1 MTSSRCKRN
10 CSVNRPRTA
19 GSATAPDGPPAF
31 RSGLRETLAGST
43 DLRRSARESPVPPQ
57 VSLAAVVTTSFSSS
71 QSFLLTSESVT
82 EGHPDKVCDQ
92 VSDAVLDGMLAQD
105 PHARVA
111 CETAITKGL
120 CVVIGEVTTHAEL
133 DIQRTIR
140 DTSGEIGYNNE
151 EIGFDADH
159 PLIQVYLKEQSPDIA
174 AGVNHSL
181 EEREGNLE
189 DDPFELQGAGDQGMM
204 IGFACR
210 ETPELM
216 PLTISLA
223 HRLARRLAQTRKD
236 GSLPFLRPDGKTQV
250 TVEYERGRP
259 KRIEAIVVS
268 SHHAASVTQKELSE
282 GVRAL
287 VIDPVLE
294 GLVVDNNTKIM
305 VNPSGNFLLGGPAA
319 DAGLTGRKIIV
330 DTYGGIARHGGG
342 AFSGKDP
349 SKVDRSAAYAAR
361 HVAKNLVAA
370 GLADRCEVQVS
381 YAIGRAHPTSI
392 AVETFGTGTTT
403 EEELLELV
411 RRNFDLR
418 PGAIIANMKL
428 MRPIYRPTAA
438 YGHFGRDDLGVPWEL
453 TDRVEALRA
462 DASVTARARN

>member
-1 MTSSRCKRN
+1 M
-10 CSVNRPRTA
+10 
-19 GSATAPDGPPAF
+19 
-31 RSGLRETLAGST
+31 
-43 DLRRSARESPVPPQ
+43 
-57 VSLAAVVTTSFSSS
+57 TTSFSASP
-71 QSFLLTSESVT
+71 SFLLTSESVT

-140 DTSGEIGYNNE
+140 RTIGEIGYNNE

-159 PLIQVYLKEQSPDIA
+159 ALIQVYLKEQSPDIA
-174 AGVNHSL
+174 AGVDHSL
-181 EEREGNLE
+181 EEREGSLE

-223 HRLARRLAQTRKD
+223 HRLARALAQARKD

-268 SHHAASVTQKELSE
+268 THHAASVTQKDLAE

-294 GLVVDNNTKIM
+294 GLVVDSKTKIM
-305 VNPSGNFLLGGPAA
+305 VNPSGHFLLGGPAA

-392 AVETFGTGTTT
+392 SVETFGTGSVP
-403 EEELLELV
+403 EAELLELV
-411 RRNFDLR
+411 QRHFDLR

-428 MRPIYRPTAA
+428 LRPIYRPTAA

-462 DASVTARARN
+462 DASAVARTGH

>member
-1 MTSSRCKRN
+1 
-10 CSVNRPRTA
+10 
-19 GSATAPDGPPAF
+19 
-31 RSGLRETLAGST
+31 
-43 DLRRSARESPVPPQ
+43 
-57 VSLAAVVTTSFSSS
+57 VTTSFSSS
-71 QSFLLTSESVT
+71 ASFLLTSESVT

-92 VSDAVLDGMLAQD
+92 VSDAVLDGMLSQD

-140 DTSGEIGYNNE
+140 DTIGGIGYNSE

-159 PLIQVYLKEQSPDIA
+159 ALIQVYLKEQSPDIA
-174 AGVNHSL
+174 AGVDHSL
-181 EEREGNLE
+181 EEREGTLE

-223 HRLARRLAQTRKD
+223 NRLAKKLAETRKNK
-236 GSLPFLRPDGKTQV
+236 SLPFLRPDGKTQV
-250 TVEYERGRP
+250 TVEYEHGRP

-268 SHHAASVTQKELSE
+268 SHHMPDISQNDLAE
-282 GVRAL
+282 GVREL
-287 VIDPVLE
+287 VIGPVLK
-294 GLVVDNNTKIM
+294 GLVVDANTKIM
-305 VNPSGNFLLGGPAA
+305 VNPSGHFVLGGPAA

-330 DTYGGIARHGGG
+330 DTYGGVARHGGG

-361 HVAKNLVAA
+361 YVAKNLVAA

-392 AVETFGTGTTT
+392 AVETFGTGALP
-403 EEELLELV
+403 EEDLLKLV
-411 RRNFDLR
+411 RRHFDLR
-418 PGAIIANMKL
+418 PGAIIANMEL
-428 MRPIYRPTAA
+428 LRPIYRPTAA
-438 YGHFGRDDLGVPWEL
+438 YGHFGREDLGVPWER
-453 TDRVEALRA
+453 TDKVEALRA
-462 DASVTARARN
+462 DAPVAARTGQ

>member
-1 MTSSRCKRN
+1 MI
-10 CSVNRPRTA
+10 
-19 GSATAPDGPPAF
+19 G
-31 RSGLRETLAGST
+31 
-43 DLRRSARESPVPPQ
+43 RRVA
-57 VSLAAVVTTSFSSS
+57 TSFSTSRS
-71 QSFLLTSESVT
+71 YLLTSESVT

-105 PHARVA
+105 RDARVA

-140 DTSGEIGYNNE
+140 ETIRGIGYNAE
-151 EIGFDADH
+151 SIGFDSDH
-159 PLIQVYLKEQSPDIA
+159 ALIQVYLKEQSPDIA
-174 AGVNHSL
+174 AGVDHSL
-181 EEREGNLE
+181 EEREGSLE

-216 PLTISLA
+216 PLTIALA
-223 HRLARRLAQTRKD
+223 HRLSRRLALVRKD
-236 GSLPFLRPDGKTQV
+236 GTMPFLLPDGKTQV
-250 TVEYERGRP
+250 TVEYDHGKP
-259 KRIEAIVVS
+259 KRVEAVIVSTHHLPSVS
-268 SHHAASVTQKELSE
+268 QKELAE
-282 GVRAL
+282 AVAAN
-287 VIDPVLE
+287 VIDPVLA
-294 GLVVDNNTKIM
+294 GVPRDANTKVM
-305 VNPSGNFLLGGPAA
+305 VNPSGKFLVGGPAA

-330 DTYGGIARHGGG
+330 DTYGGVARHGGG

-392 AVETFGTGTTT
+392 AIETFGTGAVS
-403 EEELLELV
+403 EDELLALV
-411 RRNFDLR
+411 RRHFDLR
-418 PGAIIANMKL
+418 PAAIIEHMDL
-428 MRPIYRPTAA
+428 RRPIYLKTAA
-438 YGHFGRDDLGVPWEL
+438 YGHFGRDDLAVPWEK
-453 TDRVEALRA
+453 TDKVEALRA
-462 DASVTARARN
+462 DASVSARAAN

>member
-1 MTSSRCKRN
+1 
-10 CSVNRPRTA
+10 
-19 GSATAPDGPPAF
+19 
-31 RSGLRETLAGST
+31 
-43 DLRRSARESPVPPQ
+43 
-57 VSLAAVVTTSFSSS
+57 VTTSFGSSR
-71 QSFLLTSESVT
+71 SFLLTSESVT

-120 CVVIGEVTTHAEL
+120 CVVIGEVTTHADL

-140 DTSGEIGYNNE
+140 DTIRSIGYNDE
-151 EIGFDADH
+151 SIGFDADH
-159 PLIQVYLKEQSPDIA
+159 ALIQVYLKEQSPDIA
-174 AGVNHSL
+174 AGVNHSM
-181 EEREGNLE
+181 EEREG
-189 DDPFELQGAGDQGMM
+189 DVGADPFEMQGAGDQGMM

-223 HRLARRLAQTRKD
+223 NRLARKLAETRKN

-250 TVEYERGRP
+250 TVEYEYGKP

-268 SHHAASVTQKELSE
+268 THHSASATQKEIAE
-282 GVRAL
+282 GVREL
-287 VIDPVLE
+287 VINPVVK
-294 GLVVDNNTKIM
+294 GQVIDAATKIM
-305 VNPSGNFLLGGPAA
+305 VNPSGHFVVGGPAA

-330 DTYGGIARHGGG
+330 DTYGGVARHGGG

-370 GLADRCEVQVS
+370 GLVDRCEVQVS

-392 AVETFGTGTTT
+392 AVETFGTGTKS
-403 EEELLELV
+403 EEELLQLIH
-411 RRNFDLR
+411 RHFDLR
-418 PGAIIANMKL
+418 PGAIIAAMDL
-428 MRPIYRPTAA
+428 LRPIYRPTAA
-438 YGHFGRDDLGVPWEL
+438 YGHFGRDDLGVPWES
-453 TDRVEALRA
+453 TNRVEALRS
-462 DASVTARARN
+462 DATVSARQS

>member
-1 MTSSRCKRN
+1 MLTQ
-10 CSVNRPRTA
+10 
-19 GSATAPDGPPAF
+19 D
-31 RSGLRETLAGST
+31 
-43 DLRRSARESPVPPQ
+43 AR
-57 VSLAAVVTTSFSSS
+57 
-71 QSFLLTSESVT
+71 
-82 EGHPDKVCDQ
+82 
-92 VSDAVLDGMLAQD
+92 
-105 PHARVA
+105 ARVA

-120 CVVIGEVTTHAEL
+120 CVVIGEVTTHADL

-140 DTSGEIGYNNE
+140 DTIRGIGYNLE

-159 PLIQVYLKEQSPDIA
+159 ALIQVYLKEQSPDIA
-174 AGVNHSL
+174 ASVDHSL
-181 EEREGNLE
+181 EEREGTLA

-223 HRLARRLAQTRKD
+223 HRLARRLAVTRKD

-250 TVEYERGRP
+250 TVEYEFGKP

-268 SHHAASVTQKELSE
+268 THHTPSASEKEVDE
-282 GVRAL
+282 GVRSL

-294 GLVVDNNTKIM
+294 GQVIDANTKIM
-305 VNPSGNFLLGGPAA
+305 VNPSGKFVVGGPAA

-330 DTYGGIARHGGG
+330 DTYGGVARHGGG

-370 GLADRCEVQVS
+370 GLAERCEVQVS
-381 YAIGRAHPTSI
+381 YAIGRAHPTSV
-392 AVETFGTGTTT
+392 AVETFGTGTVP
-403 EEELLELV
+403 ERELLELV
-411 RRNFDLR
+411 RRHFDLR
-418 PGAIIANMKL
+418 PAAIIANMDL
-428 MRPIYRPTAA
+428 LRPIYQPTAA
-438 YGHFGRDDLGVPWEL
+438 YGHFGRDDLLVPWESANKV
-453 TDRVEALRA
+453 DALRA
-462 DASVTARARN
+462 DASVLSRAVD

>member
-1 MTSSRCKRN
+1 
-10 CSVNRPRTA
+10 VRPVA
-19 GSATAPDGPPAF
+19 
-31 RSGLRETLAGST
+31 
-43 DLRRSARESPVPPQ
+43 
-57 VSLAAVVTTSFSSS
+57 TSFSTSPS
-71 QSFLLTSESVT
+71 YLLTSESVT

-105 PHARVA
+105 KAARVA

-140 DTSGEIGYNNE
+140 DTIAGIGYNAE
-151 EIGFDADH
+151 SIGFDADH
-159 PLIQVYLKEQSPDIA
+159 ALIQVYLKEQSPDIA
-174 AGVNHSL
+174 AGVDHSL
-181 EEREGNLE
+181 EEREGTLD

-223 HRLARRLAQTRKD
+223 HRLAQRLAKVRRD
-236 GSLPFLRPDGKTQV
+236 GTLPFLLPDGKTQV
-250 TVEYERGRP
+250 TVEYDHGRP
-259 KRIEAIVVS
+259 KRIEAVIVSTHHTPSVS
-268 SHHAASVTQKELSE
+268 EKELDE
-282 GVRAL
+282 AVRAE
-287 VIDPVLE
+287 VIDPVLK
-294 GLVVDNNTKIM
+294 GVVRDNSTKVM
-305 VNPSGNFLLGGPAA
+305 VNPSGRFLVGGPAA

-330 DTYGGIARHGGG
+330 DTYGGVARHGGG

-392 AVETFGTGTTT
+392 AVETFGTGVLG
-403 EEELLELV
+403 EDELLRLV
-411 RRNFDLR
+411 RRHFDLR
-418 PGAIIANMKL
+418 PAAIIHRMDL
-428 MRPIYRPTAA
+428 RRPIYGATAA

-453 TDRVEALRA
+453 TDAVEALKA
-462 DASVTARARN
+462 DTPAAARTVS

>member
-1 MTSSRCKRN
+1 M
-10 CSVNRPRTA
+10 
-19 GSATAPDGPPAF
+19 
-31 RSGLRETLAGST
+31 
-43 DLRRSARESPVPPQ
+43 
-57 VSLAAVVTTSFSSS
+57 TTSFGTSP
-71 QSFLLTSESVT
+71 SFLLTSESVT

-92 VSDAVLDGMLAQD
+92 VSDAVLDGMLGQD
-105 PHARVA
+105 ANARVA

-140 DTSGEIGYNNE
+140 DTIRDIGYNSE

-159 PLIQVYLKEQSPDIA
+159 ALIQVYLKEQSPDIA
-174 AGVNHSL
+174 ASVDHSL
-181 EEREGNLE
+181 EEREGSLE

-223 HRLARRLAQTRKD
+223 HRLARRLAETRKN

-250 TVEYERGRP
+250 TVEYDRGVP

-268 SHHAASVTQKELSE
+268 THHTQAISQKELTD
-282 GVRAL
+282 GVRSL
-287 VIDPVLE
+287 VIDPVLK
-294 GLVVDNNTKIM
+294 GLVVDANTKIM
-305 VNPSGNFLLGGPAA
+305 VNPSGKFIVGGPAA

-361 HVAKNLVAA
+361 HVAKNIVAA

-392 AVETFGTGTTT
+392 AVETFGTSTVS
-403 EEELLELV
+403 EDQLLELV
-411 RRNFDLR
+411 RRHFDLR
-418 PGAIIANMKL
+418 PGAIIANMNLK
-428 MRPIYRPTAA
+428 RPIYRPTAA
-438 YGHFGRDDLGVPWEL
+438 YGHFGRDDLGVAWEL
-453 TDRVEALRA
+453 TDKAEAMRA
-462 DASVTARARN
+462 DAPVRARAAG

>member
-1 MTSSRCKRN
+1 
-10 CSVNRPRTA
+10 
-19 GSATAPDGPPAF
+19 
-31 RSGLRETLAGST
+31 
-43 DLRRSARESPVPPQ
+43 
-57 VSLAAVVTTSFSSS
+57 
-71 QSFLLTSESVT
+71 
-82 EGHPDKVCDQ
+82 VCDQ

-140 DTSGEIGYNNE
+140 DTIGDIGYNNE

-159 PLIQVYLKEQSPDIA
+159 ALIQVYLKEQSPDIA

-181 EEREGNLE
+181 EEREGSLE

-204 IGFACR
+204 IGFACN

-223 HRLARRLAQTRKD
+223 HRLARRLAEVRKD
-236 GSLPFLRPDGKTQV
+236 GTLPFLRPDGKTQV

-268 SHHAASVTQKELSE
+268 THHAASVTQKELAE

-294 GLVVDNNTKIM
+294 GLVVDRQTKIM
-305 VNPSGNFLLGGPAA
+305 VNPSGRFLIGGPAG

-392 AVETFGTGTTT
+392 AVETFGTGVAT
-403 EEELLELV
+403 EEELLELI
-411 RRNFDLR
+411 RQHFDLR
-418 PGAIIANMKL
+418 PGAIISNMKL

-453 TDRVEALRA
+453 TNRVEALRA
-462 DASVTARARN
+462 DAPVAARSGK

>member
-1 MTSSRCKRN
+1 
-10 CSVNRPRTA
+10 
-19 GSATAPDGPPAF
+19 
-31 RSGLRETLAGST
+31 
-43 DLRRSARESPVPPQ
+43 
-57 VSLAAVVTTSFSSS
+57 
-71 QSFLLTSESVT
+71 
-82 EGHPDKVCDQ
+82 

-140 DTSGEIGYNNE
+140 DTIGEIGYNNE

-159 PLIQVYLKEQSPDIA
+159 ALIQVYLKEQSPDIA
-174 AGVNHSL
+174 ASVNHSL
-181 EEREGNLE
+181 EEREGSLE

-204 IGFACR
+204 IGFACN

-223 HRLARRLAQTRKD
+223 HRLARRLAEVRKD
-236 GSLPFLRPDGKTQV
+236 GTLPFLRPDGKTQV
-250 TVEYERGRP
+250 TVEYELGRP

-268 SHHAASVTQKELSE
+268 THHAASVTQKELAE

-294 GLVVDNNTKIM
+294 GLVVDRQTKIM

-370 GLADRCEVQVS
+370 GLAERCEVQVS

-392 AVETFGTGTTT
+392 AVETFGTGVAT

-411 RRNFDLR
+411 RRHFDLR
-418 PGAIIANMKL
+418 PGAIISNMKL

-453 TDRVEALRA
+453 TNRVEALRA
-462 DASVTARARN
+462 DAPVAARTGK

>member
-1 MTSSRCKRN
+1 M
-10 CSVNRPRTA
+10 A
-19 GSATAPDGPPAF
+19 
-31 RSGLRETLAGST
+31 
-43 DLRRSARESPVPPQ
+43 
-57 VSLAAVVTTSFSSS
+57 TSFSTSTS
-71 QSFLLTSESVT
+71 YLLTSESVT
-82 EGHPDKVCDQ
+82 EGHPDKICDQ
-92 VSDAVLDGMLAQD
+92 VSDAVLDGMLGQD

-140 DTSGEIGYNNE
+140 DTIRSIGYNDE
-151 EIGFDADH
+151 QIGFDADH
-159 PLIQVYLKEQSPDIA
+159 ALIQVYLKEQSPDIA
-174 AGVNHSL
+174 AGVSHSL
-181 EEREGNLE
+181 ETREGSLN

-223 HRLARRLAQTRKD
+223 NKLAKRLAETRRD

-250 TVEYERGRP
+250 TVEYEYGKP

-268 SHHAASVTQKELSE
+268 THHAASATQKEIAE
-282 GVRAL
+282 GVREL
-287 VIDPVLE
+287 VINPVLK
-294 GLVVDNNTKIM
+294 GQVIDAATKIM
-305 VNPSGNFLLGGPAA
+305 VNPSGHFVLGGPAA

-330 DTYGGIARHGGG
+330 DTYGGVARHGGG

-392 AVETFGTGTTT
+392 AVETFGTGTKS
-403 EEELLELV
+403 EDELLQLV
-411 RRNFDLR
+411 QRHFDLR
-418 PGAIIANMKL
+418 PGAIIAGMDL
-428 MRPIYRPTAA
+428 LRPIYKQTAA
-438 YGHFGRDDLGVPWEL
+438 YGHFGRDDLGVPWEA
-453 TDRVEALRA
+453 TNRVDALRA
-462 DASVTARARN
+462 DAAVGARPS

>member
-1 MTSSRCKRN
+1 
-10 CSVNRPRTA
+10 
-19 GSATAPDGPPAF
+19 
-31 RSGLRETLAGST
+31 
-43 DLRRSARESPVPPQ
+43 
-57 VSLAAVVTTSFSSS
+57 VTTSFGTSR
-71 QSFLLTSESVT
+71 SFLLTSESVT

-105 PHARVA
+105 PNARVA

-140 DTSGEIGYNNE
+140 DTIRGIGYSSE
-151 EIGFDADH
+151 EVGFDADH
-159 PLIQVYLKEQSPDIA
+159 ALIQVYLKEQSPDIA
-174 AGVNHSL
+174 ASVDHSL
-181 EEREGNLE
+181 EEREGTLE

-223 HRLARRLAQTRKD
+223 HRLARRLSQVRKD

-250 TVEYERGRP
+250 TVEYDRGAP

-268 SHHAASVTQKELSE
+268 THHAPDVSQKEVAD
-282 GVRAL
+282 GVHSL
-287 VIDPVLE
+287 VLDPVLK
-294 GLVVDNNTKIM
+294 GLVLDANTKIM
-305 VNPSGNFLLGGPAA
+305 VNPSGKFIVGGPAA

-330 DTYGGIARHGGG
+330 DTYGGVARHGGG

-361 HVAKNLVAA
+361 HVAKNIVAA

-392 AVETFGTGTTT
+392 AVETFGTATVS
-403 EEELLELV
+403 EDELLELV
-411 RRNFDLR
+411 RRHFDLR
-418 PGAIIANMKL
+418 PGAIIANMNLK
-428 MRPIYRPTAA
+428 RPIYRPTAA

-453 TDRVEALRA
+453 TDRAEALRA
-462 DASVTARARN
+462 DASVRAGTAG

>member
-1 MTSSRCKRN
+1 
-10 CSVNRPRTA
+10 
-19 GSATAPDGPPAF
+19 
-31 RSGLRETLAGST
+31 
-43 DLRRSARESPVPPQ
+43 
-57 VSLAAVVTTSFSSS
+57 VTTSFSSS
-71 QSFLLTSESVT
+71 RSFLLTSESVT
-82 EGHPDKVCDQ
+82 EGHPDKICDQ

-105 PHARVA
+105 RAARVA

-140 DTSGEIGYNNE
+140 DTIRSIGYNDE
-151 EIGFDADH
+151 QIGFDADH
-159 PLIQVYLKEQSPDIA
+159 ALIQVYLKEQSPDIA

-181 EEREGNLE
+181 EEREGLKDE
-189 DDPFELQGAGDQGMM
+189 DPFELQGAGDQGMM
-204 IGFACR
+204 IGFACK
-210 ETPELM
+210 ETAELM

-223 HRLARRLAQTRKD
+223 NRLAKKLAEVRKN

-250 TVEYERGRP
+250 TVEYEFGKP

-268 SHHAASVTQKELSE
+268 THHAASATQKEVAE
-282 GVRAL
+282 GVREL
-287 VIDPVLE
+287 VINPVLK
-294 GLVVDNNTKIM
+294 GQVVDAATKIM
-305 VNPSGNFLLGGPAA
+305 VNPSGSFVLGGPAA

-330 DTYGGIARHGGG
+330 DTYGGVARHGGG

-392 AVETFGTGTTT
+392 AVETFGTGTRS

-411 RRNFDLR
+411 RRHFDLR
-418 PGAIIANMKL
+418 PAAIIANMDL
-428 MRPIYRPTAA
+428 LRPIYRPTAA
-438 YGHFGRDDLGVPWEL
+438 YGHFGRDDLGVPWEE
-453 TDRVEALRA
+453 TNRVEALRA
-462 DASVTARARN
+462 DAAVAARPS

>member
-1 MTSSRCKRN
+1 M
-10 CSVNRPRTA
+10 
-19 GSATAPDGPPAF
+19 
-31 RSGLRETLAGST
+31 
-43 DLRRSARESPVPPQ
+43 
-57 VSLAAVVTTSFSSS
+57 
-71 QSFLLTSESVT
+71 TSESVT

-92 VSDAVLDGMLAQD
+92 VSDAVLDGMLGQD
-105 PHARVA
+105 AGARVA

-120 CVVIGEVTTHAEL
+120 CIVIGEVTTHAEL

-140 DTSGEIGYNNE
+140 DTIRGIGYQSE

-159 PLIQVYLKEQSPDIA
+159 ALIQVYLKEQSPDIA
-174 AGVNHSL
+174 ASVNHSL
-181 EEREGNLE
+181 EEREGTLD

-223 HRLARRLAQTRKD
+223 HRLARRLAETRKD
-236 GSLPFLRPDGKTQV
+236 ESLPFLRPDGKTQV
-250 TVEYERGRP
+250 TVEYAHGLP

-268 SHHAASVTQKELSE
+268 THHAPGVSQREIAD

-294 GLVVDNNTKIM
+294 GMVIDADTKIM
-305 VNPSGNFLLGGPAA
+305 VNPSGQFVVGGPAA

-330 DTYGGIARHGGG
+330 DTYGGVARHGGG

-370 GLADRCEVQVS
+370 GLADRCEVQIS

-392 AVETFGTGTTT
+392 AVETFGTGSLS
-403 EEELLELV
+403 EVDLLLLV
-411 RRNFDLR
+411 RRHFDLR
-418 PGAIIANMKL
+418 PGAIIANMNL
-428 MRPIYRPTAA
+428 LRPIYRPTAA

-453 TDRVEALRA
+453 TDKVEALRA
-462 DASVTARARN
+462 DAPVRARAAI

>member
-1 MTSSRCKRN
+1 M
-10 CSVNRPRTA
+10 A
-19 GSATAPDGPPAF
+19 
-31 RSGLRETLAGST
+31 
-43 DLRRSARESPVPPQ
+43 
-57 VSLAAVVTTSFSSS
+57 TSFSTSTS
-71 QSFLLTSESVT
+71 YLLTSESVT

-92 VSDAVLDGMLAQD
+92 VSDAVLDGMLGQD

-140 DTSGEIGYNNE
+140 DTIRAIGYNDE
-151 EIGFDADH
+151 QIGFDADH
-159 PLIQVYLKEQSPDIA
+159 ALIQVYLKEQSPDIA
-174 AGVNHSL
+174 AGVSNSL
-181 EEREGNLE
+181 ESREGSVN

-223 HRLARRLAQTRKD
+223 NKLAKKLAEIRNN
-236 GSLPFLRPDGKTQV
+236 GALPFLRPDGKTQV
-250 TVEYERGRP
+250 TVEYEYGKP

-268 SHHAASVTQKELSE
+268 THHAASATQKEIAE
-282 GVRAL
+282 GVREL
-287 VIDPVLE
+287 VINPVLK
-294 GLVVDNNTKIM
+294 GQVIDAATKIM
-305 VNPSGNFLLGGPAA
+305 VNPSGHFVLGGPAA

-330 DTYGGIARHGGG
+330 DTYGGVARHGGG

-392 AVETFGTGTTT
+392 AVETFGTGTKS
-403 EEELLELV
+403 EAELLQLV
-411 RRNFDLR
+411 QRHFDLR
-418 PGAIIANMKL
+418 PGAIIASMDL
-428 MRPIYRPTAA
+428 LRPIYKQTAA
-438 YGHFGRDDLGVPWEL
+438 YGHFGRDDLGVPWEA
-453 TDRVEALRA
+453 TNRVDALRA
-462 DASVTARARN
+462 DAAVAARPG